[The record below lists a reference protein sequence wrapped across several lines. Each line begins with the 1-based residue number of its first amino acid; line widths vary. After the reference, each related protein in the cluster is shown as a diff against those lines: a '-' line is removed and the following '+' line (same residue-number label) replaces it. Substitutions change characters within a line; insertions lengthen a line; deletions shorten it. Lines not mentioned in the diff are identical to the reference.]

1 MHDAFNVLVIYTID
15 FSQKQFHKL
24 FISIILFKDYYGG
37 LMVTNEI
44 LDNYLPV
51 VIFTIIG
58 VVFVAIALFMSRIV
72 RPSNKTREKLSTYEC
87 AEKPIGDARIHFNI
101 QYYLIVIVFLIF
113 DVEVLFL
120 YPWAVQ
126 FKTLGQIGFL
136 EMILFIEVL
145 VIGLAYA
152 WRKEALEWIH

>member
-1 MHDAFNVLVIYTID
+1 
-15 FSQKQFHKL
+15 
-24 FISIILFKDYYGG
+24 
-37 LMVTNEI
+37 MVTNEI

-58 VVFVAIALFMSRIV
+58 VVFVAISLFMSRMV
-72 RPSNKTREKLSTYEC
+72 RPSNQTREKLSTYEC
-87 AEKPIGDARIHFNI
+87 AEKPIGDARVHFNI

-126 FKTLGQIGFL
+126 FKHLGPLGFF

-145 VIGLAYA
+145 IIGLAYA
-152 WRKEALEWIH
+152 WKKEALEWIH

>member
-1 MHDAFNVLVIYTID
+1 
-15 FSQKQFHKL
+15 
-24 FISIILFKDYYGG
+24 
-37 LMVTNEI
+37 MVTNEI

-58 VVFVAIALFMSRIV
+58 VVFVAVSLFMSRMV
-72 RPSNKTREKLSTYEC
+72 RPSNKTKEKLSTYEC
-87 AEKPIGDARIHFNI
+87 AEKPIGDARVHFNI

-126 FKTLGQIGFL
+126 FKTLGPLGFF

-145 VIGLAYA
+145 IIGLAYA
-152 WRKEALEWIH
+152 WKKEALEWIQ

>member
-1 MHDAFNVLVIYTID
+1 
-15 FSQKQFHKL
+15 
-24 FISIILFKDYYGG
+24 
-37 LMVTNEI
+37 MVTNEI

-101 QYYLIVIVFLIF
+101 QYYLIVIVFLVF

-126 FKTLGQIGFL
+126 FKNLGPLGFF

-145 VIGLAYA
+145 IIGLAYA